1 VTSFSKCTRALTF
14 QDVCQALKAAQAA
27 EEARNSHT
35 REAMT
40 AEAAA
45 LHADKESAQDNM
57 EVSNTHNIYTIF
69 IHLYLTQNFMQ
80 LEILYNIHPCM
91 LNLHTIGEG
100 ARAGRNQGGA
110 RG

>member
-1 VTSFSKCTRALTF
+1 MALTF
-14 QDVCQALKAAQAA
+14 QDLCQASEAAQAA

-57 EVSNTHNIYTIF
+57 EVSRTHTNTHTQTQTHTIF
-69 IHLYLTQNFMQ
+69 IQYLYM
-80 LEILYNIHPCM
+80 YV
-91 LNLHTIGEG
+91 
-100 ARAGRNQGGA
+100 
-110 RG
+110 

>member
-1 VTSFSKCTRALTF
+1 MM
-14 QDVCQALKAAQAA
+14 CQALEAAQAA

-57 EVSNTHNIYTIF
+57 EVSNI
-69 IHLYLTQNFMQ
+69 
-80 LEILYNIHPCM
+80 
-91 LNLHTIGEG
+91 HTI
-100 ARAGRNQGGA
+100 
-110 RG
+110 

>member
-1 VTSFSKCTRALTF
+1 MALTF
-14 QDVCQALKAAQAA
+14 QDLCQASEAAQAA

-57 EVSNTHNIYTIF
+57 EVSNTHTNTHTNTNTHDIYTIF
-69 IHLYLTQNFMQ
+69 IHVYLTS
-80 LEILYNIHPCM
+80 IP
-91 LNLHTIGEG
+91 G
-100 ARAGRNQGGA
+100 
-110 RG
+110 